1 MIIIFIVIIIIIYIY
16 VCVCVISYMGYLL
29 MVNVICYMVL
39 HGCYYPTHFRFNI
52 HMNDFGYFKTVRYS
66 WRT

>member
-1 MIIIFIVIIIIIYIY
+1 MIIIIIFSVIIIIYI
-16 VCVCVISYMGYLL
+16 CVCVISYMGYLL

-66 WRT
+66 